1 MIIAPLARAAGRCVQ
16 TLANHASMSTIVAL
30 LLAAA
35 YRPRECFN
43 ANGQPK
49 VRHKSR
55 EDAIAHKSSLIIAGR
70 ASASLQVYECKHCGY
85 WHVGNRRRGGRR

>member
-16 TLANHASMSTIVAL
+16 TLAGHASMPIIVAL
-30 LLAAA
+30 LMAAA

-43 ANGQPK
+43 ADGKPK

-55 EDAIAHKSSLIIAGR
+55 EDAVQHKRSLIMAGR
-70 ASASLQVYECKHCGY
+70 ASASLQVYECKHCGF